1 MYKIDKQFHSL
12 REGELQNLSPEIF
25 FFFNL
30 LFLIDASL
38 FDFDFSIHSSSCL
51 FKNIYHRSKQVGSKS
66 ELIYLYSL
74 ISSSCL
80 FKNIYHRSKQAFLF
94 ITRRPPCGTWCHT
107 VVLARGTSNHRRTDQ
122 PHAVLPP
129 KFRTRRR
136 RGTTTPLRRC
146 LATFFARYQLKNV
159 ETFPLGFPSAF

>member
-51 FKNIYHRSKQVGSKS
+51 FKNIYHRSKQ
-66 ELIYLYSL
+66 
-74 ISSSCL
+74 
-80 FKNIYHRSKQAFLF
+80 AFLF
-94 ITRRPPCGTWCHT
+94 ITRRPPCGTREW
-107 VVLARGTSNHRRTDQ
+107 VNLI
-122 PHAVLPP
+122 
-129 KFRTRRR
+129 K
-136 RGTTTPLRRC
+136 
-146 LATFFARYQLKNV
+146 YQEN
-159 ETFPLGFPSAF
+159 GSI

>member
-94 ITRRPPCGTWCHT
+94 ITRRPPCGTWCLRWSWQGGHSIT
-107 VVLARGTSNHRRTDQ
+107 GRPTISTPSFLPSFEPGVV
-122 PHAVLPP
+122 
-129 KFRTRRR
+129 
-136 RGTTTPLRRC
+136 
-146 LATFFARYQLKNV
+146 V
-159 ETFPLGFPSAF
+159 EQQRL